1 MIDLLK
7 YTYTLQLKK
16 INSELNKYWQRYQKI
31 LKNPNWEKL
40 NEARAI
46 LYLLGEVYCEQI
58 VPQAIKRRLHLLK
71 NRLSL
76 MDFFSAIDG
85 NSKKLTDLR
94 KEHLFLDL
102 EEFYKSV
109 KSFKNKIAGGK
120 YYLDEEKFMK
130 LYNKY
135 NPDKSLKIGYQGQ
148 FKTKK

>member
-7 YTYTLQLKK
+7 YTYTLQVKK
-16 INSELNKYWQRYQKI
+16 INSELNKYWQHYQKI

-76 MDFFSAIDG
+76 LGFFSVIDR

-94 KEHLFLDL
+94 KEHLFLEL

-109 KSFKNKIAGGK
+109 KNFKNKFTGGK
-120 YYLDEEKFMK
+120 YYLDEEKFIK

-135 NPDKSLKIGYQGQ
+135 NPDKKIKIGYQGQ
-148 FKTKK
+148 FIRK